1 MLVILV
7 VSSSSRSGRDGFE
20 RSMIVVQGK
29 KGGRVRV
36 SRNVQKKNF
45 SMGVQI

>member
-29 KGGRVRV
+29 ECECH
-36 SRNVQKKNF
+36 VQKKNF